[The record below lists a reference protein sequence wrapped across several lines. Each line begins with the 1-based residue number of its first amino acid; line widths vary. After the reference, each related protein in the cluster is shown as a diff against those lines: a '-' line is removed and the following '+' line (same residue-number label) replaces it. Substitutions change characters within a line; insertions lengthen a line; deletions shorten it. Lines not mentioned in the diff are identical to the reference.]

1 MGTPP
6 GVLRFTGV
14 GQCHGAQEQREARRR
29 ADSQRLLESFKRR
42 DAVMFGH
49 RYDKSAKGQRRR
61 IVAAIGQSRARMSD
75 SGVVVFFVE
84 PAESKKDIV
93 AGGGETVGCG
103 VIGLDR

>member
-1 MGTPP
+1 
-6 GVLRFTGV
+6 VLRFTGV

-93 AGGGETVGCG
+93 AGGEETVGCG